1 MLLFALNSETN
12 GKMQKQFINHDVTKT
27 YVSIVRGYTDDNGII
42 DYPLKTDSGK
52 LQDAVTHYSTI
63 ERFEIPIPLGKFK
76 TSRYSFVEVQPM
88 SGRTHQIR
96 RHFAHISHPIIG
108 DRRHGCNRQNNLFR
122 DEEKLG
128 LETMLLHSSSLT
140 FQHPS
145 TDEVMTVSAEMQG
158 PLQDILD
165 KLRAMTRPDRHMC
178 NYRQQDVLSSDK
190 TA

>member
-122 DEEKLG
+122 NEEKLG

-140 FQHPS
+140 FRHPS

-158 PLQDILD
+158 PFQDILD

-178 NYRQQDVLSSDK
+178 NYQQQDELSSDK